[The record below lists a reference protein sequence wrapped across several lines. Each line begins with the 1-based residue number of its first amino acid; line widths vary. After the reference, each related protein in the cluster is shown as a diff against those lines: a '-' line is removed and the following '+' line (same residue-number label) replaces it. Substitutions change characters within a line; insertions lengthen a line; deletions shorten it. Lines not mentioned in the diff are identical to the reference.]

1 MFGTVEDYEEML
13 QHSAFLE
20 SRSRS
25 LSSTNQTGNPVA
37 YKLVRVAGDGR
48 LVPATDEEMLEV
60 KELLEKNEN
69 DMPVLPDPIQTE
81 EYIPDEGSPSQFLQ
95 LDCFE
100 GLYEPETAEAYTE
113 IFDPGLFQSETAEAY
128 TENLNSRLESKEEW
142 YKSQMLFSLPETK
155 FQISNVQEFQSEALL
170 REPVRFPSN
179 GCSMNQ
185 CRDVAPY
192 SNATGSPKEPALS
205 TAASK
210 PEVSRVAGEICLDN
224 LSIKSLQDTFRAKF
238 GRETTCKSKQWLKR
252 RITMGMINSSIV
264 PTTSL
269 TIYDNKLVGGSQD
282 TSDAFS
288 NDTVDEARAMESKD
302 TPSRPDC
309 LKGHSND
316 FGRSPVETFVDHYSG
331 NEDFEGEDRS
341 AKRVRKPTR
350 RYIEEISK
358 PSEKQQSDESMIPS
372 KDQGSIEAVSSGG
385 RVVVTRMVSLAG
397 SRIQVPYVSHVRRS
411 RPRENIMALGE
422 FHSKSWEVKAT
433 PDKSNLNLSPSQW
446 NNDVNRVSGVK
457 SASGPV
463 KKESGKGHLK
473 PISNEVDQDYM
484 DSENLDSS
492 GESSDDN
499 NRVDLPITQSGIRR
513 KHHRAW
519 TVTEVEKL
527 VEGVTK
533 YGVGKWSEIKKVS
546 FSSFVYRTP
555 VDLKD
560 KWRNLRRACFT
571 QTPSNRMGGPNK
583 QGSMAIP
590 THIML
595 QVRELAQKQSPVR
608 KGSRVVVKGSSR
620 NGFL

>member
-1 MFGTVEDYEEML
+1 MFGTVEYYEEMFQDSTFL
-13 QHSAFLE
+13 QSK
-20 SRSRS
+20 SGS
-25 LSSTNQTGNPVA
+25 LSSTNQTKNPVA
-37 YKLVRVAGDGR
+37 YKLVRVAEDGR

-69 DMPVLPDPIQTE
+69 DMPVLPDPRQTE
-81 EYIPDEGSPSQFLQ
+81 DYIPDEGSPSQFLQ
-95 LDCFE
+95 LECFE

-128 TENLNSRLESKEEW
+128 PENLNSRLEE
-142 YKSQMLFSLPETK
+142 
-155 FQISNVQEFQSEALL
+155 VQSEALL

-185 CRDVAPY
+185 CRDVSPY
-192 SNATGSPKEPALS
+192 SNATGSPKEPA
-205 TAASK
+205 ACK
-210 PEVSRVAGEICLDN
+210 PEVSRVAGEICLDD

-269 TIYDNKLVGGSQD
+269 KIYDNKLVGGGQD
-282 TSDAFS
+282 NAFS

-302 TPSRPDC
+302 TPSSPDC

-331 NEDFEGEDRS
+331 NEDFEGGYRS
-341 AKRVRKPTR
+341 AKRVRKPSR

-358 PSEKQQSDESMIPS
+358 PNEKQQSDESMTPS
-372 KDQGSIEAVSSGG
+372 KDQSSIQAVSSGG
-385 RVVVTRMVSLAG
+385 RVVITRMISLAG

-433 PDKSNLNLSPSQW
+433 PDKSNLNLSPSRW
-446 NNDVNRVSGVK
+446 NNDVKRVSGVK
-457 SASGPV
+457 SASRPV
-463 KKESGKGHLK
+463 KKESSKDHLK
-473 PISNEVDQDYM
+473 PISNDVDQDYM
-484 DSENLDSS
+484 ESENLDSS
-492 GESSDDN
+492 GESSDEN

-519 TVTEVEKL
+519 TFTEVEKL

-533 YGVGKWSEIKKVS
+533 YGVGKWSEIKKVL

-560 KWRNLRRACFT
+560 KWRNLRRACFS
-571 QTPSNRMGGPNK
+571 QTPSNRMGGPQK